1 MRGFLQFLGSFIRSS
16 VRLEHPYENPVDRY
30 RAQLLIILIDVLIV
44 FVILFVLV
52 SLLLGNGGP
61 EDARVVLVAGT
72 VFLVAAPFA
81 ISIIQRGGLRLA
93 SRLFVIVMTGMVI
106 ASDLLTSDHQQI
118 TTLLPLLLAS
128 ILLTWGETVVVMLVM
143 IGLSYYHVII
153 AVDFN
158 WQAINPVTMFA
169 LAFVYLIITALLLST
184 HQWLIRAATRF
195 QNEISRLRQITFP
208 LLRLNLDIDENTFIN
223 QAIESIAANLGFPT
237 VRVYLADGD
246 NQGSLR
252 LVQSGLN
259 LDQHARTLVDPGS
272 GFASVLQTHEALFID
287 QNSTAAE
294 RAHFL
299 PGTTSGALLPLMYRD
314 QVMGIL
320 DIQSVGDRTI
330 EASKRELLNVIA
342 LNLATTIG
350 NTRTMDGIQA
360 EARQQ
365 QEIIMRQRNRL
376 RQIEQ
381 TEQQAIVTA
390 WTDYLDQ
397 RDQRIIGFDVNEI
410 SMQLIPTDYLPD
422 HMRLALE
429 RNDVATYE
437 EDNQQHVTLPIQLR
451 GQTLGAA
458 SFTVPN
464 NRPITRRQIEIM
476 RNVIQRLALALDNK
490 RLFEQSQSQA
500 QRESKA
506 NEIASLLLSSTD
518 MDTVLRLAATNFNDA
533 LGAIQTHIELFSEA
547 ALSTQEEGA

>member
-1 MRGFLQFLGSFIRSS
+1 MRGILQFISSFIRSS
-16 VRLEHPYENPVDRY
+16 IRLEHPYENPVDRY
-30 RAQLLIILIDVLIV
+30 RAQLLIILMDILIV
-44 FVILFVLV
+44 FALLFMGVSILGF
-52 SLLLGNGGP
+52 NEDP
-61 EDARVVLVAGT
+61 ENARVRLIGGIL
-72 VFLVAAPFA
+72 FLVAMPYA

-93 SRLFVIVMTGMVI
+93 SRLFVTLLTGMVI
-106 ASDLLTSDHQQI
+106 AADFLTTDHQQI
-118 TTLLPLLLAS
+118 STMLPIVLGS
-128 ILLTWGETVVVMLVM
+128 ILLTWAETIFIALLML
-143 IGLSYYHVII
+143 GLTFYH
-153 AVDFN
+153 
-158 WQAINPVTMFA
+158 
-169 LAFVYLIITALLLST
+169 IITAPDFSWQTVTPTTLIAVTFIYTFITSLMLAT
-184 HQWLIRAATRF
+184 HEWLIRAATRF

-208 LLRLNLDIDENTFIN
+208 LLRLNLNTDENTYIN

-237 VRVYLADGD
+237 VRVYLTDGD
-246 NQGSLR
+246 QGALR
-252 LVQSGLN
+252 LVQSGLTVEQN
-259 LDQHARTLVDPGS
+259 AKLLVDPGS
-272 GFASVLQTHEALFID
+272 GFASALQTHEPLFID

-299 PGTTSGALLPLMYRD
+299 PGTTSGALLPLMYRE
-314 QVMGIL
+314 QVIGIL

-350 NTRTMDGIQA
+350 NTRTLNGIQS
-360 EARQQ
+360 EAKQQ
-365 QEIIMRQRNRL
+365 QDIIMRQRNRL

-397 RDQRIIGFDVNEI
+397 RDQRIIGFDVNEM

-422 HMRLALE
+422 HMRMALE

-458 SFTVPN
+458 SFSMPS

-506 NEIASLLLSSTD
+506 NEIASMLLSSTD

-547 ALSTQEEGA
+547 AVPTQEEHA

>member
-1 MRGFLQFLGSFIRSS
+1 MGGIFQLLRSFIRSS
-16 VRLEHPYENPVDRY
+16 IRLEHPYEDPVDRY
-30 RAQLLIILIDVLIV
+30 RAQLLIILMDILIIIALFFIFMSVLNLSTNPENARLRLIV
-44 FVILFVLV
+44 GVI
-52 SLLLGNGGP
+52 
-61 EDARVVLVAGT
+61 
-72 VFLVAAPFA
+72 FLVAMPYAV
-81 ISIIQRGGLRLA
+81 SIIQRGGLRLA
-93 SRLFVIVMTGMVI
+93 SRLFVVVLTGTAI
-106 ASDLLTSDHQQI
+106 ATNLLVGSQQQI
-118 TTLLPLLLAS
+118 TTFMPILLAS
-128 ILLTWGETVVVMLVM
+128 ILLTWGETIAVMLAM
-143 IGLSYYHVII
+143 IGLGYYHIFS
-153 AVDFN
+153 APNFN
-158 WQAINPVTMFA
+158 WQTINPVTVFSIA
-169 LAFVYLIITALLLST
+169 PIYVFITTLLLIT

-195 QNEISRLRQITFP
+195 QDEISRLRQITFP
-208 LLRLNLDIDENTFIN
+208 LLRLNLSIDENTYIN

-237 VRVYLADGD
+237 VRVYLVDGD
-246 NQGSLR
+246 NHSALR

-259 LDQHARTLVDPGS
+259 HDQHARLLVDPGS
-272 GFASVLQTHEALFID
+272 GFASALQTHEALFID
-287 QNSTAAE
+287 QNSTAGE

-299 PGTTSGALLPLMYRD
+299 PGTMSGALLPLMYRD
-314 QVMGIL
+314 QVIGIL
-320 DIQSVGDRTI
+320 DIQSVTDRTI
-330 EASKRELLNVIA
+330 DASKRELLNVIS
-342 LNLATTIG
+342 LHLATTIG
-350 NTRTMDGIQA
+350 NTRALDTIQA
-360 EARQQ
+360 ESKQQ
-365 QEIIMRQRNRL
+365 QEVIMRQRNRL

-410 SMQLIPTDYLPD
+410 SMQLIPTDYLPE

-437 EDNQQHVTLPIQLR
+437 EDDQQHVTLPIQLR

-458 SFTVPN
+458 SFSMPS

-518 MDTVLRLAATNFNDA
+518 METVLRLAAVNFNDA
-533 LGAIQTHIELFSEA
+533 LGAIQTNIELFSEV
-547 ALSTQEEGA
+547 ALSTQEERA

>member
-1 MRGFLQFLGSFIRSS
+1 MRGILQFISSFIRSS
-16 VRLEHPYENPVDRY
+16 IRLEHPYENPVDRY
-30 RAQLLIILIDVLIV
+30 RAQLLIVLMDILIV
-44 FVILFVLV
+44 FALLFMGVSILGF
-52 SLLLGNGGP
+52 NEDP
-61 EDARVVLVAGT
+61 ENARVRLIGGI
-72 VFLVAAPFA
+72 VFLVAMPYA

-93 SRLFVIVMTGMVI
+93 SRLFVTLLTGMVI
-106 ASDLLTSDHQQI
+106 AADFLTSDHQQI
-118 TTLLPLLLAS
+118 STMLPIVLGS
-128 ILLTWGETVVVMLVM
+128 ILLTWAETIFIALLML
-143 IGLSYYHVII
+143 GLTFYHIVTAPDFSWQTVTPTTLI
-153 AVDFN
+153 AVTF
-158 WQAINPVTMFA
+158 IYTFITSLM
-169 LAFVYLIITALLLST
+169 LAT
-184 HQWLIRAATRF
+184 HEWLIRAATRF

-208 LLRLNLDIDENTFIN
+208 LLRLNLNTDENTYIN

-237 VRVYLADGD
+237 VRVYLTDGD
-246 NQGSLR
+246 QGALR
-252 LVQSGLN
+252 LVQSGLTVEQN
-259 LDQHARTLVDPGS
+259 AKLLVDPGS
-272 GFASVLQTHEALFID
+272 GFASALQTHEPLFID

-299 PGTTSGALLPLMYRD
+299 PGTTSGALLPLMYRE
-314 QVMGIL
+314 QVIGIL

-350 NTRTMDGIQA
+350 NTRTLNGIQS
-360 EARQQ
+360 EAKQQ
-365 QEIIMRQRNRL
+365 QDIIMRQRNRL

-397 RDQRIIGFDVNEI
+397 RDQRIIGFDVNEM

-422 HMRLALE
+422 HMRMALE

-458 SFTVPN
+458 SFSMPS

-506 NEIASLLLSSTD
+506 NEIASMLLSSTD

-547 ALSTQEEGA
+547 AVPTQEEHA